1 MISRITIP
9 KNPFPGF
16 NTKLIGRVSR
26 KMLFKGASSGPIEF
40 QQRSTED
47 TRDGY
52 LGKTASS
59 AQEISGPI
67 EFYKQTAEREKTA
80 GFDFNVNP
88 ALKNGFLQGLGAL
101 GAAALATGAAKGFD
115 YMMNSMNAHK
125 YDSALRTAIQM
136 SPTLQR
142 HGYDVLSGYMPM
154 IIKASPTVAEEPRL
168 LANYLESMLDAEG
181 HLNMATMGE
190 LLALEGQ
197 VLKNRGNTPSFGRQM
212 ADNVTRSGFDA
223 VAREAFRGGK

>member
-1 MISRITIP
+1 MIPKITIP

-16 NTKLIGRVSR
+16 NTKLVGRVSR

-40 QQRSTED
+40 QQRPTED

-67 EFYKQTAEREKTA
+67 EFHKQTAEREKTA
-80 GFDFNVNP
+80 AFDFNVNP
-88 ALKNGFLQGLGAL
+88 ALKNGFLQGLGAI
-101 GAAALATGAAKGFD
+101 GATAVGVGAVKGFD
-115 YMMNSMNAHK
+115 YLMNSMNAHK

-190 LLALEGQ
+190 LLSLEGQ
-197 VLKNRGNTPSFGRQM
+197 VLKNKSENSIFQNKAINEIM
-212 ADNVTRSGFDA
+212 KSGVGAATKGMFS
-223 VAREAFRGGK
+223 GGK